1 MAVIETAP
9 GARRRRREAV
19 ADGSFV
25 SRHDMGRA
33 RTRVTVRIVQVIV
46 FAGVLIA
53 GAGPL
58 LWLLFAS
65 LNSTQD
71 VLRDPLGV
79 WLHADQ
85 WGNYLEAWTQVD
97 VSRYLGNTVI
107 VAVGAWIA
115 NLAVSVL
122 GGYVIAVLRPKWGT
136 LLSGAILATLF
147 LPSVVSLVPLYLTV
161 IDLPPFGISLQNTY
175 WAVWLPA
182 AANAFGVLIVS
193 SFFRALPRDLMEAAQ
208 LDGAGTLRVLW
219 YVVLP
224 LSKPILGVVSLLA
237 IVAAW
242 KDYLWPS
249 LVLTDTSLQP
259 ISVAL
264 PIVQKTSELSVFLAA
279 LFLATI
285 VPVVLF
291 LIFQRQFL
299 ASVSLSSG
307 MKD

>member
-1 MAVIETAP
+1 MAVVETTR
-9 GARRRRREAV
+9 GTRRRRREPV
-19 ADGSFV
+19 AEGSFV
-25 SRHDMGRA
+25 SRHDLGRT
-33 RTRVTVRIVQVIV
+33 RTRVTVRVVQVLV
-46 FAGVLIA
+46 FVGVLVA

-79 WLHADQ
+79 WLHAGQ
-85 WGNYLEAWTQVD
+85 WGNYLQAWNQVD
-97 VSRYLGNTVI
+97 VSRYLGNTVV

-122 GGYVIAVLRPKWGT
+122 GGYVIAVLRPKWGN

-182 AANAFGVLIVS
+182 AANAFGVLVVS
-193 SFFRALPRDLMEAAQ
+193 TFFRALPRDLMEAAQ
-208 LDGAGTLRVLW
+208 LDGAGTLRVLC

-224 LSKPILGVVSLLA
+224 LSRPILGVVSLLA

>member
-1 MAVIETAP
+1 MAVVETAP
-9 GARRRRREAV
+9 RARRREAV

-25 SRHDMGRA
+25 SRHDMGRPG
-33 RTRVTVRIVQVIV
+33 TRVTVRVVQVLV
-46 FAGVLIA
+46 FAGVLVA

-71 VLRDPLGV
+71 VLRDPLDV
-79 WLHADQ
+79 WLHADK
-85 WGNYLEAWTQVD
+85 WGNYLEAWSQVD
-97 VSRYLGNTVI
+97 VSRYLGNTVV

-122 GGYVIAVLRPKWGT
+122 GGYVIAVLRPKWGN

>member
-1 MAVIETAP
+1 MAVVETTR
-9 GARRRRREAV
+9 GTRRRRRESV
-19 ADGSFV
+19 AEGSFV
-25 SRHDMGRA
+25 SRHDLGRT
-33 RTRVTVRIVQVIV
+33 RTRVTVRVVQVLV
-46 FAGVLIA
+46 FAGVVVA

-79 WLHADQ
+79 WLHAGQ
-85 WGNYLEAWTQVD
+85 WGNYLQAWNQVD
-97 VSRYLGNTVI
+97 VSRYLGNTVV

-122 GGYVIAVLRPKWGT
+122 GGYVIAVLRPKWGNV
-136 LLSGAILATLF
+136 LSGAILATLF

-182 AANAFGVLIVS
+182 AANAFGVLVVS
-193 SFFRALPRDLMEAAQ
+193 TFFRALPRDLMEAAQ

-219 YVVLP
+219 YVILP